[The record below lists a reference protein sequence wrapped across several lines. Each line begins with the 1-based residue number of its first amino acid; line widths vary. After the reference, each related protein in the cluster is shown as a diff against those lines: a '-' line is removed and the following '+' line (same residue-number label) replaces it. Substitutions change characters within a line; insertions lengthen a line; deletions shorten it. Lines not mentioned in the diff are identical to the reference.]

1 MHKSTQKSIIRQWQR
16 YYASIGLPEDIY
28 NTYIWYAS
36 GLMANDAVVI
46 FDFEHL
52 CKLLGLEPN
61 YVASIIYRPER
72 HYREFKIPKRLGGIR
87 TITAPYPALKEVQR
101 WINKNILEKQQ
112 VHKNAHGFT
121 PKRSIFT
128 NVSEH
133 INGKMM
139 LKMDMK
145 DFFPSIG
152 KNRVVQVFRTIGYEK
167 HVAYFLASICCSYD
181 CLPQGAPTSP
191 MLSNIIARHMDNRL
205 SAMARQFNISYS
217 RYADDMTFSG
227 NQISSKFIE
236 YVERIILDCGFEN
249 NKQKTR
255 LYKEHGN
262 KILTGI
268 SLRDGHMRLPRNR
281 RRELSK
287 EIHYILKYGVDSHL
301 LRMKNK
307 RINYV
312 QSMLGQINFWLQ
324 IEPNNQLAQKA
335 KDYLKDVF
343 KSQIRIND

>member
-1 MHKSTQKSIIRQWQR
+1 MHKSTLNCIIRQWQR
-16 YYASIGLPEDIY
+16 YYESIGLPEDIY
-28 NTYIWYAS
+28 SAYIEYAS
-36 GLMANDAVVI
+36 NLMAHDAAVI
-46 FDFEHL
+46 FDFGHL
-52 CKLLGLEPN
+52 CKLLALEPS
-61 YVASIIYRPER
+61 YVSSIIFGPER
-72 HYREFKIPKRLGGIR
+72 HYREFKIPKRSGGIR

-101 WINKNILEKQQ
+101 WINRNILEKQL
-112 VHKNAHGFT
+112 VHKNVHGFT

-139 LKMDMK
+139 LKMDLK

-167 HVAYFLASICCSYD
+167 HVAFFLASICCSYD

-205 SAMARQFNISYS
+205 SAMSGKFNISYS
-217 RYADDMTFSG
+217 RYADDITFSG
-227 NQISSKFIE
+227 NQITAKFIE
-236 YVERIILDCGFEN
+236 YVKRIVSECGFEIN
-249 NKQKTR
+249 QQKTR
-255 LYKEHGN
+255 LYNEHGN

-268 SLRDGHMRLPRNR
+268 SLRDGYLRLPRNR

-287 EIHYILKYGVDSHL
+287 EIHFILKYGVDSHL
-301 LRMKNK
+301 LRMKHR

-312 QSMLGQINFWLQ
+312 QSLLGQVNFWLR
-324 IEPNNQLAQKA
+324 IEPDNQLALKA
-335 KDYLKDVF
+335 KNYLTNVF